1 MKTLLLCLM
10 VISFQVQAV
19 ETKKSANVMKSNR
32 AKTTSDTTGTLD
44 VDPKSAKEGVTEDTA
59 LVMKPENVKVDI
71 NCKAR
76 DGHEIKQGEAGYED
90 CLKKVKSSK
99 HNPDADLKVDFKK

>member
-1 MKTLLLCLM
+1 MKTFLLCLL
-10 VISFQVQAV
+10 VLSVQANAV
-19 ETKKSANVMKSNR
+19 ETTKSANVMKSNR
-32 AKTTSDTTGTLD
+32 AKTTNENAGTLD
-44 VDPKSAKEGVTEDTA
+44 VTPTSVKEDVTEDTA
-59 LVMKPENVKVDI
+59 LVMKPETVKVDI

-90 CLKKVKSSK
+90 CLNKVKKNK